1 MEPLRAVIYCR
12 CSTEEESQ
20 ADALRNQVLESEACV
35 REQGWLLTDRYVE
48 LKSGTTTRGRGEYNR
63 LFDDLMTDK
72 FDIIVIKSQDR
83 LMRNVKD
90 WYLFLDRML
99 KRGKRLFMYIEHKF
113 YSADDAL
120 VTGIKAILAEE
131 YSRELSKK
139 INNAHRH
146 RQTRGGKVMV
156 NSRTFGFVKLP
167 DGSVEVVKEEAEI
180 IRKIFEYS
188 AAGYGSRSI
197 AGIFRNQGFVKR
209 TGTPLTATAVGRII
223 RNPLYKGVMVM
234 NRRHYDF
241 ETKKTEKVPEDQW
254 IRREGAVPAI
264 VDPKLWNRANQAMTD
279 RGASSG
285 RRDYKKGNSKGM
297 YDLSGKIVCGQC
309 GRVYYR
315 TWRHGRGGGEQ
326 AVIEWKCGNYLE
338 NGRKE
343 PGAGEKGR
351 NVKKEFCGG
360 CDGIHL
366 EEKAVFQI
374 LEQVSQRYYPFSQQ
388 DRDKLLD
395 QAMEILRK
403 ILGETPEKQEQER
416 IRREEKKLAEQKEF
430 LLTKFLEGVIS
441 DRDYRKRA
449 DEMEKA
455 AARLMRE
462 EEKLKQRGRGQG
474 DSDQRI
480 EAVRARLEDGGMKKA
495 IGAWMLWYIREIQV
509 HEWQLEIR
517 FDPLRLAE
525 WVRDGQGTGDS
536 AGEPLPENLTIW
548 VDYPFGPE
556 TGRGRCLDR
565 RRILEQIRK
574 DPAVTARRLAGEM
587 GRSVCM
593 TRRRMEELVKGGYIR
608 FNGKGGHG
616 VWEIL
621 RELPDKEESMKT
633 GGL

>member
-1 MEPLRAVIYCR
+1 
-12 CSTEEESQ
+12 
-20 ADALRNQVLESEACV
+20 
-35 REQGWLLTDRYVE
+35 
-48 LKSGTTTRGRGEYNR
+48 
-63 LFDDLMTDK
+63 
-72 FDIIVIKSQDR
+72 
-83 LMRNVKD
+83 
-90 WYLFLDRML
+90 
-99 KRGKRLFMYIEHKF
+99 MYIEHKF

-209 TGTPLTATAVGRII
+209 TGNPLTATAVGRII

-264 VDPKLWNRANQAMTD
+264 VDPKLWNQANQAMTD
-279 RGASSG
+279 RGGSSG
-285 RRDYKKGNSKGM
+285 RRGYKKGSSKGM

-309 GRVYYR
+309 GRAYYR

-343 PGAGEKGR
+343 PGAGRKDS
-351 NVKKEFCGG
+351 NVKKAFCEG

-366 EEKAVFQI
+366 EEKAVFEI
-374 LEQVSQRYYPFSQQ
+374 LEQASQRYRPFTQQ

-462 EEKLKQRGRGQG
+462 EEKLKQRERGQR
-474 DSDQRI
+474 DPDQRI
-480 EAVRARLEDGGMKKA
+480 EAVRARLEGGGMKKA
-495 IGAWMLWYIREIQV
+495 IGAWVLLYIKEIQV

-525 WVRDGQGTGDS
+525 WGRDGQGTGDP

-565 RRILEQIRK
+565 RRILDRIRK

-587 GRSVCM
+587 ERSVCM

-608 FNGKGGHG
+608 FNGRGGHG

-621 RELPDKEESMKT
+621 RELPDKEESMKA